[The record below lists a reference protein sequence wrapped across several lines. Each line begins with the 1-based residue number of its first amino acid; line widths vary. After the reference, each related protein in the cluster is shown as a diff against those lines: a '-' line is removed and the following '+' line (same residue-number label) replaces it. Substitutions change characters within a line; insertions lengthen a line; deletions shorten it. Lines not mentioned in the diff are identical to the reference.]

1 MTREPLHISRAIAP
15 ALAITLPGAVLF
27 AVLAAFGHI
36 GALIALVA
44 VLAIAFLSFAAML
57 IRQADLDALA
67 DYLDELLQR
76 DDVQPPR
83 IRVSSLGRELAHGLD
98 RLNRSHAKRVR
109 RLEDE
114 AHEIGR
120 VLDDLPDPLFLI
132 DGERRIARAN
142 TAAAELFG
150 GPLLGRDLATALRN
164 PAVLGALDAALA
176 TGRGRTVEFSI
187 AEPVERDFV
196 ARIEPGPPR
205 DDDRVATLLTLH
217 DVSAAKRTEQMR
229 ADFVANASHEI
240 RTPLSSLIGFIE
252 TLRGPAQGDA
262 DAQERFLD
270 IMEQNARR
278 MALLVD
284 DLLSLSRIEV
294 KEHEAPVGVV
304 ALAPLLETVAKDVAW
319 EAERRAM
326 TVALDLPETALSA
339 QGDKQ
344 ELSQVFHNLLDNAV
358 KYGREGSTI
367 RLTGRVAA
375 PPPAALRWPADV
387 PAALCVAVEDEG
399 EGIAREHLPRLTERF
414 YRVDTAR
421 SRELGGTGLGLAIVK
436 HIIARHRGS
445 LTVDSELDRGSTFT
459 VYLRPAPPDPE
470 EDPE

>member
-1 MTREPLHISRAIAP
+1 MAREPLHISRAIAP

-27 AVLAAFGHI
+27 AVLAGLGHI
-36 GALIALVA
+36 GALIALVT
-44 VLAIAFLSFAAML
+44 VLAIGFLSFAAML

-76 DDVQPPR
+76 DDAAPPR
-83 IRVSSLGRELAHGLD
+83 FRVSSLARELAHGLD
-98 RLNRSHAKRVR
+98 RLNRSRAKRVR

-114 AHEIGR
+114 VREIGR
-120 VLDDLPDPLFLI
+120 VLDGLPDPLLLV
-132 DGERRIARAN
+132 DNERRIARAN
-142 TAAAELFG
+142 DAAAELFG
-150 GPLLGRDLATALRN
+150 GPLAGRDVATAVRN

-176 TGRGRTVEFSI
+176 SGQGQTVEFSL

-205 DDDRVATLLTLH
+205 DDGEGATLLTLH
-217 DVSAAKRTEQMR
+217 DVSVTKRTEQIR

-262 DAQERFLD
+262 EAHERFLD

-278 MALLVD
+278 MARLVD

-294 KEHEAPVGVV
+294 KEHETPAGEV
-304 ALAPLLETVAKDVAW
+304 ALGPLLEAVAEDVAW
-319 EAERRAM
+319 EAEQRAM
-326 TVALDLPETALSA
+326 TVALDLPTEPLLA
-339 QGDKQ
+339 QGNER
-344 ELSQVFHNLLDNAV
+344 ELSQVFHNLIDNAV

-367 RLTGRVAA
+367 RVTGCSAA

-387 PAALCVAVEDEG
+387 GVALCVGVANEG

-421 SRELGGTGLGLAIVK
+421 SRALGGTGLGLAIVK
-436 HIIARHRGS
+436 HVVARHRGS
-445 LTVDSELDRGSTFT
+445 LTIDSELDRGSTFT
-459 VYLRPAPPDPE
+459 VYLRAAAPDPKE
-470 EDPE
+470 GGE